1 MTLWHVCV
9 AWSVSLC
16 CLSNVLSISAWSG
29 LVAGMVTGFVLYP
42 LTNLETRNQLNGKES
57 VMDIVKEV
65 YKKEGMFGF
74 YIGMV
79 PTVFGEAVNWMVY
92 SWLYSVFV
100 DVVPVWLSS
109 STRTV
114 WSDLVA

>member
-1 MTLWHVCV
+1 MLYPSLLLCSLWG
-9 AWSVSLC
+9 
-16 CLSNVLSISAWSG
+16 LSNVLSISAWSG

-57 VMDIVKEV
+57 VVDIVKEV
-65 YKKEGMFGF
+65 YAKEGMVGF

-100 DVVPVWLSS
+100 DVIPVWLSS